1 MSASPAQGMLDAA
14 VPGQVPAGGA
24 AGPPGRLARVRAAAA
39 ARGIP
44 FPTIIATV
52 AVVVLTYL
60 AGKVLYRLRDVIL
73 LLFVAGFIALIL
85 NPLVV
90 YVQRWIP
97 RRGWAVAIVT
107 VWAALVFVG
116 LVLAFGYPLVNGLT
130 HLAHRL
136 PLYVRDAAAGH
147 GWIGH
152 LARRFHVETWA
163 ARNAPKLESLG
174 TSLARMC
181 PCVGAAGAIAD
192 TGLIGP
198 SVVLVDHNG
207 NRMEPLDFGTPIPQ
221 DEMPLAALYR
231 AVDDGSAGG
240 QKLSLLE
247 ATRRRDLGRQLLL
260 FRIEGELHRAR
271 IYVVDAASGNI
282 CCKGELSTYM
292 MDGEKR

>member
-1 MSASPAQGMLDAA
+1 MSTRWLL
-14 VPGQVPAGGA
+14 
-24 AGPPGRLARVRAAAA
+24 GP
-39 ARGIP
+39 
-44 FPTIIATV
+44 
-52 AVVVLTYL
+52 
-60 AGKVLYRLRDVIL
+60 L
-73 LLFVAGFIALIL
+73 L
-85 NPLVV
+85 
-90 YVQRWIP
+90 
-97 RRGWAVAIVT
+97 
-107 VWAALVFVG
+107 AALMWSCSE
-116 LVLAFGYPLVNGLT
+116 
-130 HLAHRL
+130 
-136 PLYVRDAAAGH
+136 DATAPAPAAP
-147 GWIGH
+147 IPMDRVAAH
-152 LARRFHVETWA
+152 LARICSCTGEGDDIPQVELFGDDFMSEADRVPLGSRFVIDLGPEI
-163 ARNAPKLESLG
+163 PKAELPLTPLHRALDDGFASGRQLSLSRATRRADLGRAFLRFAIEGVPDAGMLYVVDEASHRICCKSSIASMFRLRAVDSQDDVLG